1 MALLTY
7 PAFNYG
13 HTVTSDNQFLNFS
26 EGGPEL
32 TATIPV
38 GSYSLASFVDA
49 ISTAINAEG
58 GQLYTVSVDRSNEN
72 KITISAPG
80 NFELL
85 PITGAQNNVSIF
97 PLLGFTAD
105 TSGSNTYEGDVRSGS
120 QYIPQFLLQDYVDF
134 EDEQRKATA
143 SVNESAS
150 GIVQVAS
157 YGDLKIMS
165 CNITLATNITPQ
177 VAITE
182 NATGVEDLRDFME
195 YAINKRNLEFVPD
208 IINNPSTGI
217 VECIL
222 EKTPE
227 SKDGVGFK
235 LKELY
240 SRNLTGYFETGN
252 IQFRK
257 IE

>member
-1 MALLTY
+1 MALLTF

-13 HTVTSDNQFLNFS
+13 HNITNDNYFINFS

-32 TATIPV
+32 SATIKT
-38 GSYSLASFVDA
+38 GSYTLGSFINA
-49 ISTAINAEG
+49 ISSAMNAVG
-58 GQLYTVSVDRSNEN
+58 GQAYTVTLDRTTR
-72 KITISAPG
+72 KITISAPSS
-80 NFELL
+80 FELL
-85 PITGAQNNVSIF
+85 INTGSQKNISAYSLI
-97 PLLGFTAD
+97 GFNGAD
-105 TSGSNTYEGDVRSGS
+105 LTGLSTYEGDSASGS

-134 EDEQRKATA
+134 EDEQRKAAA

-150 GIVQVAS
+150 GRVQVSS
-157 YGDLKIMS
+157 YGTVKLMS

-182 NATGVEDLRDFME
+182 SPTGYDDLRTFME
-195 YAINKRNLEFVPD
+195 YAKEKYDLEFIPD
-208 IINNPSTGI
+208 IINNPSSNI
-217 VECIL
+217 VNCLL

-227 SKDGVGFK
+227 AKDGTAFK

-240 SRNLTGYFETGN
+240 SRNLTGYFETGSL
-252 IQFRK
+252 QFRK

>member
-13 HTVTSDNQFLNFS
+13 HNITNNNYYINFS

-32 TATIPV
+32 NATVKV
-38 GSYSLASFVDA
+38 GSYTLGSFINA
-49 ISTAINAEG
+49 ISSAMNAVG
-58 GQLYTVSVDRSNEN
+58 GQAYTVSLDRVTR

-85 PITGAQNNVSIF
+85 INTGSQKNISAYSLI
-97 PLLGFTAD
+97 GFTGPDLVASNSYTGD
-105 TSGSNTYEGDVRSGS
+105 TESGS
-120 QYIPQFLLQDYVDF
+120 QYRPQFLLQDFVDF
-134 EDEQRKATA
+134 EDEQRKAAAT
-143 SVNESAS
+143 VNESAS
-150 GIVQVAS
+150 GKVQVSS
-157 YGDLKIMS
+157 YGTVKIMS

-182 NATGVEDLRDFME
+182 NATGYDELRSFME
-195 YAINKRNLEFVPD
+195 YAKEKYDLEFIPD
-208 IINNPSTGI
+208 IINNPSSNI
-217 VECIL
+217 INCLL

-227 SKDGVGFK
+227 AKDGTAFK

-240 SRNLTGYFETGN
+240 ARNLTGYFETGAL
-252 IQFRK
+252 QFRK